1 MNIGKIIKNSLR
13 YPFQDWKK
21 IFLLGIILL
30 ISSTLVDL
38 AVFAQNNIET
48 GLLVIIGL
56 ILVLVVYGYS
66 LRIIKSSQTGGMK
79 LPPFNKWGNMLIS
92 GVKVLIV
99 GIVYFIPVILV
110 IILTAFLYPSNISS
124 IFEGIGLNPLAV
136 TGSLIESIMIQ
147 GVGNLIPI
155 LFTFTDTTI
164 VDLIALIYIVII
176 IPLLLMAIA
185 TMVDDN
191 KLNAAFKFRKIIDK
205 IRVIGFDNF
214 IEWYVLTGI
223 LYLIIFAVVNIFYY
237 YVGPLMLLILIPYF
251 YIYQSRSIAQLYK
264 LDKELL

>member
-48 GLLVIIGL
+48 GLLVIFGL
-56 ILVLVVYGYS
+56 ILVLFAYGYS

-79 LPPFNKWGNMLIS
+79 LPPFNKWSNMLNS

-110 IILTAFLYPSNISS
+110 IILTTFLYP
-124 IFEGIGLNPLAV
+124 
-136 TGSLIESIMIQ
+136 
-147 GVGNLIPI
+147 
-155 LFTFTDTTI
+155 
-164 VDLIALIYIVII
+164 
-176 IPLLLMAIA
+176 
-185 TMVDDN
+185 
-191 KLNAAFKFRKIIDK
+191 
-205 IRVIGFDNF
+205 
-214 IEWYVLTGI
+214 
-223 LYLIIFAVVNIFYY
+223 
-237 YVGPLMLLILIPYF
+237 
-251 YIYQSRSIAQLYK
+251 
-264 LDKELL
+264 

>member
-48 GLLVIIGL
+48 GLLVIFGL
-56 ILVLVVYGYS
+56 ILVLFAYGYS

-79 LPPFNKWGNMLIS
+79 LPPFNKWRNMLIS

-110 IILTAFLYPSNISS
+110 IILTTFLYPIKH
-124 IFEGIGLNPLAV
+124 
-136 TGSLIESIMIQ
+136 LIH
-147 GVGNLIPI
+147 L
-155 LFTFTDTTI
+155 
-164 VDLIALIYIVII
+164 
-176 IPLLLMAIA
+176 
-185 TMVDDN
+185 
-191 KLNAAFKFRKIIDK
+191 
-205 IRVIGFDNF
+205 
-214 IEWYVLTGI
+214 
-223 LYLIIFAVVNIFYY
+223 
-237 YVGPLMLLILIPYF
+237 
-251 YIYQSRSIAQLYK
+251 
-264 LDKELL
+264 

>member
-38 AVFAQNNIET
+38 AVFTQNNIET
-48 GLLVIIGL
+48 GLLIIIGL
-56 ILVLVVYGYS
+56 ILVLLVYGYS
-66 LRIIKSSQTGGMK
+66 LRIIKSSHGRGYETSSP
-79 LPPFNKWGNMLIS
+79 LINWINMLIS

-155 LFTFTDTTI
+155 LFTVTDTAI
-164 VDLIALIYIVII
+164 IDSIALIIHCH
-176 IPLLLMAIA
+176 
-185 TMVDDN
+185 N
-191 KLNAAFKFRKIIDK
+191 H
-205 IRVIGFDNF
+205 
-214 IEWYVLTGI
+214 
-223 LYLIIFAVVNIFYY
+223 
-237 YVGPLMLLILIPYF
+237 
-251 YIYQSRSIAQLYK
+251 SITFNGNSNNGR
-264 LDKELL
+264 